1 MAPTVSAPLGSD
13 GPAHEPSTPDHEA
26 ILDSSA
32 DLTLVVAP
40 DGVVRYVSRSA
51 SRLLGWEPE
60 EWVGRSSLELIHP
73 DDLARTTELL
83 LDNLETGPGVKL
95 GVPLRVRTADG
106 GWRVF
111 ECVANNQLH
120 DERIGGFVVS
130 SRDLTE
136 RLEAEERER
145 VARSRFEQAFDR
157 SPISMALL
165 ANDGTILRVN
175 EQMTRL
181 TGRSHVELTGGSV
194 FELVRADD
202 RPLALSYASRLMA
215 GDDQPPLELR
225 AEVGDATTRWVR
237 ITVNVI
243 RDHEGAPDYTVA
255 HLEDITEQRRLT
267 HELAVAATTD
277 DLTGLLNR
285 AGFTASVE
293 TAMSDDRRTA
303 HGALLLVDLDGFKAV
318 NDAHGHH
325 AGDTL
330 LVEVAIR
337 LRSCLRDGDLVGRI
351 GGDEFALY
359 GHDVA
364 DADDAIRLAERV
376 RVALAAPFELDHGA
390 VVGVT
395 GSVGVALLGGPV
407 ELSAALRAADS
418 ASYGAKRSGGDDI
431 ELTWCNG
438 NAS

>member
-1 MAPTVSAPLGSD
+1 MGHTVSAPLGSH
-13 GPAHEPSTPDHEA
+13 GPEHGPPATDFEA
-26 ILDSSA
+26 ILDAAA
-32 DLTLVVAP
+32 DLTLVIES

-60 EWVGRSSLELIHP
+60 DWVGRSSLELVHP

-83 LDNLETGPGVKL
+83 LENLETGPGVKL
-95 GVPLRVRTADG
+95 GSLLRIRTAEG

-120 DERIGGFVVS
+120 DTRIAGFVVS

-145 VARSRFEQAFDR
+145 VARSRFEQAFDH

-165 ANDGTILRVN
+165 SNDGTILRVN
-175 EQMTRL
+175 EKMTHL
-181 TGRSHVELTGGSV
+181 AGRSHVELTGESV
-194 FELVRADD
+194 FTLIRPED
-202 RPLALSYASRLMA
+202 RQLARRYATRLMA

-225 AEVGDATTRWVR
+225 AEVGDLSTQWVR
-237 ITVNVI
+237 VTVNVV
-243 RDHEGAPDYTVA
+243 RDGHGAPDYTVA

-267 HELAVAATTD
+267 EELAIAATTD
-277 DLTGLLNR
+277 ALTGLLNR
-285 AGFTASVE
+285 AGFTAAVE
-293 TAMSDDRRTA
+293 AAMTDDGRTTD
-303 HGALLLVDLDGFKAV
+303 GALLLVDLDGFKTV
-318 NDAHGHH
+318 NDTHGHH

-330 LVEVAIR
+330 LVEVAER
-337 LRSCLRDGDLVGRI
+337 LRSCLRDGDLVGRL

-359 GHDVA
+359 GTEVV

-376 RVALAAPFELDHGA
+376 RAALAAPVDLSDGRT
-390 VVGVT
+390 GSIT

-407 ELSAALRAADS
+407 ALSAALQAADA
-418 ASYGAKRSGGDDI
+418 ASYGAKRSGGDHI
-431 ELTWCNG
+431 ELTWCHSG
-438 NAS
+438 